1 MSQELYKKQVGLLVE
16 ILPVLNEFNKVFIL
30 KGGTAINLF
39 HSNMPR
45 LSVDIDLAYIKPN
58 NREKAYADIN
68 KNLIKMKAM
77 ISDLGFK
84 VDVKDSD
91 SVLKLMVMS
100 RQTGA
105 EIKIEPNY
113 VMRTALYPN
122 LTMCLCRNAVSNFNM
137 EYEIRT
143 LSKADLYAGKIAA
156 ALSRRHPRDLFD
168 VKQFIMQGDF
178 NLELLNAVVVYLSS
192 NSRPIHELLNP
203 QPNLTNL
210 ELAYENQ
217 FRGMTLHNECTVN
230 ELKETYMQ
238 LLGILQAG
246 LQDNHRKFIMS
257 VVSNKIN
264 YSLLDGVNER
274 TLQNFSGLSKLLNIA
289 KLQQINITAFNSQVQ
304 NTADILGLEFIDALY
319 FNS

>member
-1 MSQELYKKQVGLLVE
+1 MSHELYKKQVGLLVE
-16 ILPVLNEFNKVFIL
+16 VLPVLNEFNKVFAL

-68 KNLIKMKAM
+68 KHLVKMKTL

-91 SVLKLMVMS
+91 SVLKLIVVN
-100 RQTGA
+100 RQTGV

-113 VMRTALYPN
+113 VIRTMLYPN
-122 LTMCLCRNAVSNFNM
+122 LTMNLCSKAATMFNM
-137 EYEIRT
+137 EYEIST

-168 VKQFIMQGDF
+168 VKQLLMQGDF
-178 NLELLNAVVVYLSS
+178 DLELLNAIVVYLSA

-203 QPNLTNL
+203 EPNLTNL
-210 ELAYENQ
+210 ELAYRNQ
-217 FRGMTLHNECTVN
+217 FQGMTLGNECTIDV
-230 ELKETYMQ
+230 LKDTYLQ
-238 LLGILQAG
+238 LLDILQRG
-246 LQDNHRKFIMS
+246 FQDNHRKFIMS
-257 VVSNKIN
+257 VVSNN
-264 YSLLDGVNER
+264 VDYGLLAGISEK
-274 TLQNFSGLSKLLNIA
+274 TLQNFTGLSWKLLNIA
-289 KLQQINITAFNSQVQ
+289 NLQKTNLDAFSSQVQ
-304 NTADILGLEFIDALY
+304 NTADVLGV
-319 FNS
+319 